1 MSDESREH
9 ILSALEDALAQAP
22 VASGP
27 AAPAFPE
34 PADPAAPDWPAL
46 AREVTTNG
54 GRFALARS
62 AAEARGALASLVK
75 AFGVRRAV
83 LWDHP
88 ALARLGLADTLAK
101 AGVEVAPPDL
111 APAEFKEAASECD
124 LGVTGADAVILE
136 SGTVV
141 AIARPGRERAT
152 SLFPPVHLALVTR
165 ETEILPGIA
174 DLGPWLARQRGED
187 GRPPSAIHCIT
198 GPSSTADIELVK
210 VRGVHGP
217 TTLAVVAVEENA

>member
-1 MSDESREH
+1 MSDESRAT
-9 ILSALEDALAQAP
+9 ILDALEAAVAGGPAP
-22 VASGP
+22 AARHFPAP
-27 AAPAFPE
+27 AAP
-34 PADPAAPDWPAL
+34 PASPDWPAL
-46 AREVTTNG
+46 AKEITGNG

-75 AFGVRRAV
+75 AFAVRRAV

-88 ALARLGLADTLAK
+88 ALARLDLAAALAA
-101 AGVEVAPPDL
+101 AGVEMVPSGLDPD
-111 APAEFKEAASECD
+111 EYREAAADCD
-124 LGVTGADAVILE
+124 LGVTACDALILE
-136 SGTVV
+136 SGTLVV
-141 AIARPGRERAT
+141 AARPGRERAA

-165 ETEILPGIA
+165 ETELLPGIA
-174 DLGPWLARQRGED
+174 DLGPWLDRQRD
-187 GRPPSAIHCIT
+187 DRGRPPSAIHCIT

>member
-1 MSDESREH
+1 MSEQSRER
-9 ILSALEDALAQAP
+9 ILSALENALADAP
-22 VASGP
+22 AT
-27 AAPAFPE
+27 AAPAFP
-34 PADPAAPDWPAL
+34 PPSPAAPPDWPAL
-46 AREVTTNG
+46 SREITAAG

-75 AFGVRRAV
+75 SFSIKRAV

-88 ALARLGLADTLAK
+88 ALTRLGLADILAQ
-101 AGVEVAPPDL
+101 AGAELVLPDRP
-111 APAEFKEAASECD
+111 AAEFLEAAADCD

-136 SGTVV
+136 SGTVLVV
-141 AIARPGRERAT
+141 ARAGQERAT
-152 SLFPPVHLALVTR
+152 SLFPPVHLALVSR
-165 ETEILPGIA
+165 ETELLPTIA
-174 DLGPWLARQRGED
+174 DLGPWLARQRDER

>member
-1 MSDESREH
+1 MSDESRER
-9 ILSALEDALAQAP
+9 ILSALEDALAGAP
-22 VASGP
+22 VTSGP
-27 AAPAFPE
+27 AAPAFP
-34 PADPAAPDWPAL
+34 AANQASAPDWPAL
-46 AREVTTNG
+46 SREITASG

-101 AGVEVAPPDL
+101 AGVEVVLPDQG
-111 APAEFKEAASECD
+111 PAEFKEAAAECD

-141 AIARPGRERAT
+141 VAARPGQERAT

-165 ETEILPGIA
+165 ETALLPAIPG
-174 DLGPWLARQRGED
+174 LGPWLEAQRD
-187 GRPPSAIHCIT
+187 ASGRPPSAIHCIT

>member
-1 MSDESREH
+1 MSHESREH
-9 ILSALEDALAQAP
+9 ILQALEDALAGAPEAPAP
-22 VASGP
+22 VFPDPSPP
-27 AAPAFPE
+27 AAA
-34 PADPAAPDWPAL
+34 DWPAL
-46 AREVTTNG
+46 AREVTAGG

-62 AAEARGALASLVK
+62 AAEARGALASLSRAFSVK
-75 AFGVRRAV
+75 RAV

-88 ALARLGLADTLAK
+88 ALTRLGLADSLRA
-101 AGVEVAPPDL
+101 AGVEVILPDQS
-111 APAEFKEAASECD
+111 PIEFRQAAADCD

-141 AIARPGRERAT
+141 VVAKPGQERAA
-152 SLFPPVHLALVTR
+152 SLYPPVHLALVTR
-165 ETEILPGIA
+165 ETALLPAIP
-174 DLGPWLARQRGED
+174 DLAPWLESQRDEH
-187 GRPPSAIHCIT
+187 GRPPAAIHCIT